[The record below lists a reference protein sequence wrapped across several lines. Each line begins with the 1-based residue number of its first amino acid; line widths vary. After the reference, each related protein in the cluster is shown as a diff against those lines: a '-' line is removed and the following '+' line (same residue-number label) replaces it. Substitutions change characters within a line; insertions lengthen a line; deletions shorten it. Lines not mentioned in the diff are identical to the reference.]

1 MQINSAAPEIIL
13 SRKTSETLIKICLD
27 ALPHKAYG
35 LVGGSTIY
43 QPENFYPCL
52 TNLRN
57 TSEWKRIFESYGEFY
72 KNPDLGFVIEPDEV
86 RNVMDAMEARKES
99 FIGVFHSHRYLP
111 AEPSDVD
118 IALSSDPSVLC
129 YIVSVVNPQEPTLGI
144 FRIDCS
150 GFQKMP
156 ICSDAQ

>member
-1 MQINSAAPEIIL
+1 MLINAAASEIML
-13 SRKTSETLIKICLD
+13 NSQTSETLIKICLD

-35 LVGGSTIY
+35 LVGGPTLY
-43 QPENFYPCL
+43 QPKSFYPCL

-57 TSEWKRIFESYGEFY
+57 TTDWKRIFESYGEFY
-72 KNPDLGFVIEPDEV
+72 KNPDLGFVIEPGEV
-86 RNVMDAMEARKES
+86 RDVMDAMKAHKES

-111 AEPSDVD
+111 AVPSEVD

-129 YIVSVVNPQEPTLGI
+129 YIVSVANPQEPALGI
-144 FRIDCS
+144 FRIVNG

-156 ICSDAQ
+156 ICSNAQ